1 MKSLNELTF
10 TEARRLLKSGDVSSV
25 DVTKACLKQIA
36 SLNGALNVFLEVY
49 EDEALEAA
57 DRSDARRLDGKT
69 LGPLDGLPIALKDN
83 ILYQGRRCTS
93 GSKILESYI
102 APCDATVTRK
112 LKEGG
117 AVILGKTNMDEFAM
131 GSSTE
136 YSAYGATKHPRDP
149 ERVPGGSSGGSAAA
163 VASSMCL
170 AALGSDTGGSIR
182 QPAAFCGVV
191 GLKPTYG
198 RVSRSGLV
206 AMASSL
212 DQIGPL
218 TKNVEDAATLLELLQ
233 GVDSADQTTAIEEDF
248 TAIEREDL
256 KGVKIGLPRQAWGN
270 GISDGVREDTE
281 QAIKDLESLGA
292 TITEIDLPFAEES
305 LAVYYVLMPC
315 EVSANLSRFDGM
327 RYGLRMQNLPLFE
340 TYAASRAHG
349 LGTEVKR
356 RILLGTFALSRG
368 YYDAY
373 YVQAKKVQ
381 TLIKRAYESAF
392 QEIDIIV
399 TPTAPTTAFK
409 IGEKTND
416 PLEMYLE
423 DIFTVGANVA
433 GLPAVSLP
441 CGNHEGLPVGL
452 QFIGNWFREDKLLS
466 VAGAYEKFVAMR
478 PRI

>member
-10 TEARRLLKSGDVSSV
+10 IEARRLLMGGDVSSV
-25 DVTKACLKQIA
+25 DITKACLKQIE

-49 EDEALEAA
+49 ADEALEAA
-57 DRSDARRLDGKT
+57 ERSDARRLNGKT
-69 LGPLDGLPIALKDN
+69 LGPTDGMPIALKDN
-83 ILYQGRRCTS
+83 ILYQGRRCTA

-102 APCDATVTRK
+102 APSDATVTRK

-136 YSAYGATKHPRDP
+136 HSAYGPTKHPRDP

-198 RVSRSGLV
+198 RVSRSGLI

-233 GVDSADQTTAIEEDF
+233 GVDPADQTTAIEKDF
-248 TAIEREDL
+248 QADAYEDL
-256 KGVKIGLPRQAWGN
+256 KGVKIGLPRQAWGE
-270 GISDGVREDTE
+270 GISAGVREDTE

-292 TITEIDLPFAEES
+292 AIAEIDLPFAEES
-305 LAVYYVLMPC
+305 LAAYYVLMPC

-327 RYGLRMQNLPLFE
+327 RYGLRMENLPLFE

-381 TLIKRAYESAF
+381 TLIRRAYESAF

-409 IGEKTND
+409 IGEKTSD
-416 PLEMYLE
+416 PLAMYLE

-466 VAGAYEKFVAMR
+466 VAGAYERFVAMR